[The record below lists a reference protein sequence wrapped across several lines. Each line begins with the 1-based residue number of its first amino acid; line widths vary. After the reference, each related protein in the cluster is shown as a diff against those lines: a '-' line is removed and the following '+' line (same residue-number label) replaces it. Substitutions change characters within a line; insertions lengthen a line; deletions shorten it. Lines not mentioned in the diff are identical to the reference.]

1 MGQQGELTLPPS
13 RLRAR
18 RSRNSRARARRRAGM
33 KAYLL
38 VSPALV
44 LFIAFIA
51 VPVVGIVVFSFL
63 QWDLLTPPTFA
74 GLANFRML
82 FHDGEL
88 PQALFNS
95 LLFDI
100 MTTTLHIVIG
110 MGLAIAVTSV
120 RSRVVRYWARTAF
133 VVPFL
138 MSAGAVAVMWSY
150 ILSGSTGPFNYYLT
164 RLGTSPPDWLASG
177 TWALPSLVGVDV
189 WQTVG
194 ITFIIFLV
202 GLQTIPSVLYEAA
215 AIDGVG
221 AFQRFHYIT
230 LPMLSPATMVA
241 SITAFIGAFEIF
253 TWPYVITSGGPGN
266 ATLTIMVYI
275 FRVAFRNLELG
286 YGAAVAIVNLLV
298 LVALVLFGFWL
309 GRRWV
314 HYERV

>member
-1 MGQQGELTLPPS
+1 MGPKWGLTLP
-13 RLRAR
+13 AR
-18 RSRNSRARARRRAGM
+18 RPPARKSRTSAARARRKTGM

-38 VSPALV
+38 VSPAVV

-51 VPVVGIVVFSFL
+51 VPVIGIVVFSFL
-63 QWDLLTPPTFA
+63 QWDLLTPPKFA
-74 GLANFRML
+74 GLSNFRML

-88 PQALFNS
+88 SQALVNS

-100 MTTTLHIVIG
+100 MTTTLHIVLG

-215 AIDGVG
+215 AIDGSARSS
-221 AFQRFHYIT
+221 AFT
-230 LPMLSPATMVA
+230 
-241 SITAFIGAFEIF
+241 
-253 TWPYVITSGGPGN
+253 TS
-266 ATLTIMVYI
+266 LC
-275 FRVAFRNLELG
+275 RCCHQ
-286 YGAAVAIVNLLV
+286 
-298 LVALVLFGFWL
+298 
-309 GRRWV
+309 RRWW
-314 HYERV
+314 RRLRLLSGRSRSLPGPMSSRAAGRATQPSRSWSTSSGSPSGTSSSAMARPSRL